1 MKFDQQNTDVAVIA
15 SSDTAVSDT
24 DDYQSV
30 ACSFYDELGLR
41 MMRGTPCRLVVK
53 TDGGRETVEATID
66 DPYTEGDGEYVRL
79 GDGTTIRLDRIVE
92 VDDVER

>member
-1 MKFDQQNTDVAVIA
+1 
-15 SSDTAVSDT
+15 
-24 DDYQSV
+24 
-30 ACSFYDELGLR
+30 
-41 MMRGTPCRLVVK
+41 VK